1 MPFRGGIMNPSR
13 VFCTVDLD
21 AICTNVKNIMKKT
34 GDDVAVMAVV
44 KTDAYGHGAVAVS
57 HALSRIGVDSF
68 AVATIDEAT
77 ELRNSGIRNPI
88 LILGY
93 VFPNDLQAVLEY
105 DIMTTVF
112 SFDSA
117 KLISDYASKC
127 GKTAKIHIKLDT
139 GMGRIGFIPSNESL
153 KEIEKIFS
161 LSNIEVDGIFT
172 HFACADEKDKTSARA
187 QAKLFS
193 NFVKELEA
201 KGMSFKRKHICNS
214 AGIMEFPD
222 CYYNMVRSGIITYG
236 LYPSDEV
243 EKDNLE
249 LIPALELKSHVA
261 YVKEVDAGFTVS
273 YGSTYTT
280 TGKTK
285 IATIPVGYGDGYPR
299 ILSNKGRVLVHGVYA
314 PIIGRVCMDQFMVD
328 VTDVDGISQGDEV
341 VLIGSQG
348 DNRISVEE
356 IAELANTINYEI
368 VCGINKR
375 VPRIYKY

>member
-1 MPFRGGIMNPSR
+1 MNPSR
-13 VFCTVDLD
+13 VFCTVDLG
-21 AICTNVKNIMKKT
+21 AVCSNVKNVMKKI
-34 GDDVAVMAVV
+34 GDGVSVMAVV

-68 AVATIDEAT
+68 AVATIDEAV
-77 ELRNSGIRNPI
+77 ELRNSGIQNPI

-93 VFPNDLQAVLEY
+93 VFPNDLQSVLDY
-105 DIMTTVF
+105 GIMTTVF

-139 GMGRIGFIPSNESL
+139 GMGRIGFIPSEDSL
-153 KEIEKIFS
+153 HEIEKIFS

-172 HFACADEKDKTSARA
+172 HFACADEKDKSSAKA

-193 NFVKELEA
+193 DFVLELESH
-201 KGMSFKRKHICNS
+201 GMSFKRKHICNS
-214 AGIMEFPD
+214 AGIMEFSD
-222 CYYNMVRSGIITYG
+222 CYYNMVRCGIITYG

-243 EKDNLE
+243 DKNE
-249 LIPALELKSHVA
+249 LDISPALELKSHVA

-273 YGSTYTT
+273 YGSTYVTSK
-280 TGKTK
+280 KTK

-299 ILSNKGRVLVHGVYA
+299 ILSNRGRVLVRGQYA

-328 VTDVDGISQGDEV
+328 VTSVDGISQGDEV
-341 VLIGSQG
+341 VLIGKQG
-348 DNRISVEE
+348 DSSIPVEE
-356 IAELANTINYEI
+356 IANLANTINYEI